1 MLNITT
7 NKYNSDSVDS
17 VSIGITN
24 CITGDEFIARVYQ
37 MDLQIFKL
45 KDFYNLINKIWKLE
59 LGKNHIVPEYKLV
72 YRQVSETHMLMQVG
86 MGKLGPLESV
96 ILEQTD

>member
-7 NKYNSDSVDS
+7 
-17 VSIGITN
+17 
-24 CITGDEFIARVYQ
+24 
-37 MDLQIFKL
+37 
-45 KDFYNLINKIWKLE
+45 NKIWKLE